1 MTTTATTE
9 TRWSGSS
16 AAGNEQEFLSFF
28 VDDQLFGL
36 PLLRVQDVLDTRPL
50 TRIPL
55 APPEVAGALN
65 LRGRIITAIDARRRL
80 NLRPQE
86 GEGHHMSVV
95 VEHETELYNLIV
107 DKVGDVLRLS
117 DADFED
123 NPATLD
129 SMWREFSTGVYRLE
143 GNLMIVLD
151 VAKLLSFDHQ
161 SKMT

>member
-1 MTTTATTE
+1 MTNTASHHSTGGGDSTASDE
-9 TRWSGSS
+9 L
-16 AAGNEQEFLSFF
+16 EFLSFF

-55 APPEVAGALN
+55 APLEVAGALN

-80 NLRPQE
+80 NLRPRT
-86 GEGHHMSVV
+86 GEGSHMSVV
-95 VEHETELYNLIV
+95 VEHEAELYNLIV

-117 DADFED
+117 DADFEQ

-129 SMWREFSTGVYRLE
+129 TIWREFSTGVYRLD
-143 GNLMIVLD
+143 GDLMIVLD
-151 VAKLLSFDHQ
+151 VPKLLAFNQ
-161 SKMT
+161 